1 MFDYFQKATIVA
13 TQKLTIKDLDFGV
26 VDLEFND
33 EPQNNRYLVVD
44 NSKKLV
50 ARVNYNN
57 AETQRVKSVE
67 LFDGF
72 GNLYRVDHYDIR
84 GFKSLQQWYTPDN
97 KIESETW
104 LDVHGQ
110 PVLESFFKTT
120 KTVNHQSELI
130 RTNWHLTFNEISY
143 DFDTIEDLTIY
154 FLDAINQTFLIL

>member
-1 MFDYFQKATIVA
+1 MRCGGGDSAVSVGDRVLHRQTKAAGIDDDDLINMFDYFQKATIVA
-13 TQKLTIKDLDFGV
+13 TQQLTIKDLDFGV

-97 KIESETW
+97 KIE
-104 LDVHGQ
+104 
-110 PVLESFFKTT
+110 
-120 KTVNHQSELI
+120 
-130 RTNWHLTFNEISY
+130 
-143 DFDTIEDLTIY
+143 
-154 FLDAINQTFLIL
+154 